1 MFLFR
6 KPPPASIQTF
16 IASQHREAFS
26 YPEVG
31 ATRHGV
37 PAGYTVDHNRVRL
50 GAGEEVFESAVAAF
64 RRWEM
69 FRLGWVELCWPDAP
83 IETGTT
89 VAILAR
95 HLGFWSLHAARI
107 VYRVDEDGPVRRY
120 GFAYGTLT
128 EHGERGEERFTVGWN
143 RADDSVWY
151 ELYAFSRPRHWL
163 AKLGYPVTR
172 WYQKRFARDSKRV
185 MLSASGRS

>member
-1 MFLFR
+1 MFLLR
-6 KPPPASIQTF
+6 KPPPESIRAF
-16 IASQHREAFS
+16 LESQRREPFS

-31 ATRHGV
+31 ATRHGA

-50 GAGEEVFESAVAAF
+50 GVGEETFERAAAAL

-83 IETGTT
+83 LEPGTT

-95 HLGFWSLHAARI
+95 HFGFWSLHAARI

-128 EHGERGEERFTVGWN
+128 GHGERGEERFSVEWN
-143 RADDSVWY
+143 REDDGVWY
-151 ELYAFSRPRHWL
+151 DLYAFSRPAHWL
-163 AKLGYPVTR
+163 VKLGYPVTR
-172 WYQKRFARDSKRV
+172 WYQKRFARHSKRV
-185 MLSASGRS
+185 MAAGCGG